1 MPTEVRDNKQGQKN
15 SPKGGKESQGAADG
29 KKQGAL
35 LRGHGKN
42 QPMSQDAGSDS
53 KSQKSNSGES
63 RKSGG

>member
-15 SPKGGKESQGAADG
+15 SPKRSDGAQGAADG

-35 LRGHGKN
+35 SHGHGKN
-42 QPMSQDAGSDS
+42 QPMTQDAGSDS
-53 KSQKSNSGES
+53 KTPDSKSGES

>member
-15 SPKGGKESQGAADG
+15 SPKGKDESQGATDG

-35 LRGHGKN
+35 LHGHGKN
-42 QPMSQDAGSDS
+42 QPMPKEAGSGSKTPDS
-53 KSQKSNSGES
+53 KSGES